1 MGRCQLRKLY
11 QARLKST
18 VFTSANTPAVKRS
31 QRGIVSRQ
39 YNPPLRS
46 LTSGVLAPYKLY
58 FSSACAINAILA
70 LIHKCFLKRI
80 GDRLPSHFSPM
91 RGCNIFIC
99 LVLILLQSSWCVAE
113 ETPKPRKTLLLLSS
127 VGGGGHLAAC
137 KALETFLGDEYDFKV
152 IYPINELRIW
162 GVPAGEQFFN
172 MMLKKGWIRSM
183 NFITRHVAPSLFRA
197 RQSKLEAIIEAH
209 VQIYHP
215 DLLISLIPFVNFPA
229 SEAARKSG
237 IPFLVITTDNDL
249 SNWSLELEKVTH
261 PLMKITI
268 GTELAKTREVLLK
281 KGVLDACIE
290 TTGLP
295 LRGEFIQQKNR
306 TEICQS
312 FHFPQDQ
319 KRILIMMGG
328 AGGQVAY
335 DYAQTIGAM
344 PLGIHLIVVAG
355 RNVALRRQL
364 ETLAVHPSNT
374 FSVFGY
380 MNRISD
386 LMAVSD
392 VLVTKPGPGTINEA
406 MAMQLPMLIDHT
418 GISLFWE
425 RSNVDIVLRG
435 GVGEKVKQ
443 LSQLESLLTPYL
455 TDLSVKERVHHAFED
470 MPPNQFHLR
479 IPGLVRELIEANQSQ
494 ISISQCGRSSQE
506 AIDPLPAL

>member
-1 MGRCQLRKLY
+1 M
-11 QARLKST
+11 
-18 VFTSANTPAVKRS
+18 
-31 QRGIVSRQ
+31 
-39 YNPPLRS
+39 
-46 LTSGVLAPYKLY
+46 
-58 FSSACAINAILA
+58 
-70 LIHKCFLKRI
+70 HKCFSKRVR
-80 GDRLPSHFSPM
+80 DRFQSHFLPI
-91 RGCNIFIC
+91 RGLKMVIC
-99 LVLILLQSSWCVAE
+99 LVLILLQSAWCGAE
-113 ETPKPRKTLLLLSS
+113 EAQKPRKTLLVLSS
-127 VGGGGHLAAC
+127 IGGGGHLAAC
-137 KALETFLGDEYDFKV
+137 NALETFLGDEYDLKV

-172 MMLKKGWIRSM
+172 MMLKNGWIRSM
-183 NFITRHVAPSLFRA
+183 NFIARHLAPSLFRA
-197 RQSKLEAIIEAH
+197 RQSKLEAIIETHVRAH
-209 VQIYHP
+209 HP

-237 IPFLVITTDNDL
+237 IPFLLITTDNDL

-268 GTELAKTREVLLK
+268 GTELPKTREVLLQ

-290 TTGLP
+290 ITGLP
-295 LRGEFIQQKNR
+295 LRGEFIQQKDR
-306 TEICQS
+306 EEICQS
-312 FHFPQDQ
+312 FHFPHDQ
-319 KRILIMMGG
+319 RRILIMMGG

-335 DYAQTIGAM
+335 DYAEAIGAM

-380 MNRISD
+380 MNRVSD

-406 MAMQLPMLIDHT
+406 IAMHLPMLIDHT
-418 GISLFWE
+418 GTSLFWE
-425 RSNVDIVLRG
+425 RSNVDIVLKG

-443 LSQLESLLTPYL
+443 LSQLESLLIPYL
-455 TDLSVKERVHHAFED
+455 TDLSVKERVHHAFMG

-479 IPGLVRELIEANQSQ
+479 IPGIVRELINANTSQ
-494 ISISQCGRSSQE
+494 ISISQSEQSSQE
-506 AIDPLPAL
+506 AIAPLLAL